1 MSEST
6 HTQTKIQHKSFKKEE
21 ESTMPDL
28 LWTDKYR
35 PKKIAQIVGNGDV
48 IKRLQNWLARY
59 QSGDADVERCVLL
72 TGPPGLGKSSSA
84 ACILNE
90 YGYQVK
96 EFNAS
101 DVRTKTQVE
110 ESLYNLIDVKQVI
123 RTARPIAIIMDEID
137 GMSGGDKGG
146 LGELIRYI
154 NPNRGKGNRK
164 KDDQESII
172 SLPPII
178 CICNNITDKKLQD
191 FRKDCLELPFA
202 LPGKT
207 DMETLLTRI
216 CKAEGLKLDSDATEL
231 IIEYSQGDYRRL
243 VTYLQ
248 CLDSLLVDSNV
259 VLGVQEIE
267 QCNYII
273 GEKSLDMNLETG
285 VKHLLTHP
293 ELTTELSLQVYNNHK
308 TQYICNIY
316 ENYVQLASE
325 TPKISV
331 MAKLNKISDVIDDIS
346 WSDMVD
352 KIMHKNQLWY
362 LHRVHGI
369 LSCHLPSKKLHS
381 SMIHRLNYSSSWS
394 KFNLQR
400 SNEKDIY
407 NLSSR
412 LRTVTGQIDVQNLS
426 QIILHNILES
436 NGNEESIKK
445 GVELLKAYGLDHTHI
460 KTLIKIDRLS
470 DHSKYTSKIER
481 ILKANFPEDHNETPD
496 IVKKK

>member
-1 MSEST
+1 VDT
-6 HTQTKIQHKSFKKEE
+6 E
-21 ESTMPDL
+21 ESPDL

-35 PKKIAQIVGNGDV
+35 PKKISQIVGNTDN
-48 IKRLQNWLARY
+48 IKRLQSWLSRY
-59 QSGDADVERCVLL
+59 QNKESDVERCVLL

-84 ACILNE
+84 ACILTE

-123 RTARPIAIIMDEID
+123 RNAKPIAIIMDEID

-164 KDDQESII
+164 KEDQETSVA
-172 SLPPII
+172 LPPII

-191 FRKDCLELPFA
+191 FRKDCLELPFTIPA
-202 LPGKT
+202 KK
-207 DMETLLTRI
+207 DMEILLTRI
-216 CKAEGLKLDSDATEL
+216 CKAENLKLDEDAIEL
-231 IIEYSQGDYRRL
+231 VIEYSQGDYRRL

-248 CLDSLLVDSNV
+248 ALDSLAVDSSV
-259 VLGVQEIE
+259 ILGVQEIE

-285 VKHLLTHP
+285 VKHLITHP
-293 ELTTELSLQVYNNHK
+293 ELTAELSLQVYNSHK

-325 TPKISV
+325 GPERV

-362 LHRVHGI
+362 LHRIHGI
-369 LSCHLPSKKLHS
+369 LSCHLVSKKLHS
-381 SMIHRLNYSSSWS
+381 KSIHRLNYSSSWS

-412 LRTVTGQIDVQNLS
+412 LKTVTGQIDVQNLS

-436 NGNEESIKK
+436 NGNEETIKR

-470 DHSKYTSKIER
+470 EHSKYTTKIER
-481 ILKANFPEDHNETPD
+481 ILKSHFPEDTDKSPD
-496 IVKKK
+496 IIIKKR

>member
-1 MSEST
+1 MN
-6 HTQTKIQHKSFKKEE
+6 
-21 ESTMPDL
+21 PDL
-28 LWTDKYR
+28 LWTDKYKPR
-35 PKKIAQIVGNGDV
+35 KIAQIVGNTDV
-48 IKRLQNWLARY
+48 IKRLQRWLTRY
-59 QSGDADVERCVLL
+59 QKGDEDVERCVLL

-84 ACILNE
+84 ACILSE
-90 YGYQVK
+90 FGYQVK

-123 RTARPIAIIMDEID
+123 RNAKPIAIIMDEID

-164 KDDQESII
+164 KEDQSTAVT
-172 SLPPII
+172 LPPII

-191 FRKDCLELPFA
+191 FRKDCLELPF
-202 LPGKT
+202 LSPTKS
-207 DMETLLTRI
+207 DMETLINRI

-248 CLDSLLVDSNV
+248 CLDSLLVDSSV
-259 VLGVQEIE
+259 VLGVAEIE

-285 VKHLLTHP
+285 VKHLITHP
-293 ELTTELSLQVYNNHK
+293 GLTADLSLQIYNNHK

-325 TPKISV
+325 GNERV
-331 MAKLNKISDVIDDIS
+331 MNKLNKISDVIEDIS
-346 WSDMVD
+346 WSDQVD

-362 LHRVHGI
+362 LHRIHGI
-369 LSCHLPSKKLHS
+369 LSCHLPSKRLHS
-381 SMIHRLNYSSSWS
+381 KMIHRLNYSSSWS

-412 LRTVTGQIDVQNLS
+412 LKTTTGQIDVQNLS

-436 NGNEESIKK
+436 GGNEESIKR

-460 KTLIKIDRLS
+460 KTLIKIDRLTE
-470 DHSKYTSKIER
+470 HSKYTSKIER
-481 ILKANFPEDHNETPD
+481 ILKSHFPSETEGVTPD
-496 IVKKK
+496 FIKK